1 MTLHIPTFPMH
12 IPTFPTWEVIHY
24 EGLCPDLVTVLPNGL
39 ILRVRIYESFWKAVP
54 DRWMQLLVGESMS
67 TIKRLGSW
75 QLPRDADPVAAAQ
88 TALEPF
94 ITLLILGLD
103 PFASPSRIPIDLP
116 RLE

>member
-1 MTLHIPTFPMH
+1 
-12 IPTFPTWEVIHY
+12 
-24 EGLCPDLVTVLPNGL
+24 
-39 ILRVRIYESFWKAVP
+39 
-54 DRWMQLLVGESMS
+54 MS

-75 QLPRDADPVAAAQ
+75 QLPRDADPIAAAQ

-103 PFASPSRIPIDLP
+103 PFVSPSRIPIDLP